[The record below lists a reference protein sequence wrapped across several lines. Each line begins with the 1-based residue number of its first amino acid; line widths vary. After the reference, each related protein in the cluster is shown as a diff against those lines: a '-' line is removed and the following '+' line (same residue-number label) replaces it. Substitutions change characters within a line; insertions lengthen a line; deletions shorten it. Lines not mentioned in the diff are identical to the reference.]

1 MFGPEYLPIYIGAI
15 ILLLILMTVQAAE
28 GKYSHNMRPKTPAA
42 SKSGFTCP
50 PERDYVA
57 TTDYMTRRQQGWL

>member
-15 ILLLILMTVQAAE
+15 ILLLILMTMQAAE
-28 GKYSHNMRPKTPAA
+28 GKYSYNMGPKTPAA

-50 PERDYVA
+50 PKRDFMA
-57 TTDYMTRRQQGWL
+57 TTEYKTGLHQGWY